1 MKQTNRTTSLMLGV
15 AAAALLASPAAAG
28 RPERSGQTITPIFE
42 KGTYGE
48 LTMSAVSPDLTG
60 ETGGGADIDDV
71 GDTYYGFGAA
81 FKMDVDEQLSFGVI
95 FDQPWGA
102 DITYEEDPAYG
113 IFSDSNTEWNSNAI
127 TALGRYKFGNGFS
140 LYGGI
145 RAESLELEVNLPTAG
160 SENTIEKSTGFG
172 YTVGAAY
179 EVPARAARISLTYH
193 SEVEHE
199 ADVQLNGADNGDTTF
214 SMPSSIN
221 LEARTAINPTTVIF
235 GSLRYV
241 EWKALDID
249 VNFVGDLVD
258 YEDNTLHTSFGIGR
272 AFSREWAGAVTVDY
286 DPATDSPQSD
296 LSPTDG
302 KFGLGLAATYTMDDT
317 KITGLVKLLSIGDA
331 DTNNGSD
338 FQDNTTVAVGLKI
351 ARSF

>member
-1 MKQTNRTTSLMLGV
+1 MKQTNRTTPLMMGV
-15 AAAALLASPAAAG
+15 AAAALMASPAAAG

-42 KGTYGE
+42 NGTYGE

-60 ETGGGADIDDV
+60 ETSGGADIEDV

-102 DITYEEDPAYG
+102 DITYEEDPLVAYSG
-113 IFSDSNTEWNSNAI
+113 ARTEWNSNAI
-127 TALGRYKFGNGFS
+127 TALGRYKLGNGVS
-140 LYGGI
+140 VYGGI
-145 RAESLELEVNLPTAG
+145 RAESLEIEIEVPIA
-160 SENTIEKSTGFG
+160 SVDHEIEKSTGFG

-179 EVPARAARISLTYH
+179 EVPARAARVSLTYH
-193 SEVEHE
+193 SEIAHE
-199 ADVQLNGADNGDTTF
+199 ADVQSSGADNGDTTF

-235 GSLRYV
+235 GSMRYTD
-241 EWKALDID
+241 WKSLEID
-249 VNFVGDLVD
+249 VNGQPELVT
-258 YEDNTLHTSFGIGR
+258 YEDNTLQTSFGVGR

-286 DPATDSPQSD
+286 EPATDSPQSD

-302 KFGLGLAATYTMDDT
+302 KFGLGVAATYTMDDT
-317 KITGLVKLLSIGDA
+317 KITGLVKFLSIGDA
-331 DTNNGSD
+331 ETSNSSD